1 MNPLGKTSDRMH
13 ILHQHYV
20 GICFLAL
27 LRLSCA
33 TFAAEPSRQEVDPAI
48 VRSFTRVIQPLILN
62 RCAAGACHGGSQ
74 GAEPKLLRAPFQG
87 QANQRTTLA
96 NLHSI
101 TASVQDKSSDRTFLS
116 KILNHHG
123 KKKKQSVAKDLLTVK
138 EQELFTT
145 WLTLFPQTTHTR
157 SRQAISLPQSQGVKQ
172 ASYKQPQ
179 QRQAVTHQQNRF
191 KVLLEQAKN
200 PPQFPPPRATPGL
213 RLDEMLPDDLF
224 IEQTLN
230 IKDGRTPLDK

>member
-1 MNPLGKTSDRMH
+1 MNPLGKTSDKMPVLR
-13 ILHQHYV
+13 QHYF
-20 GICFLAL
+20 GIWFLAL
-27 LRLSCA
+27 LRFSCA

-62 RCAAGACHGGSQ
+62 RCAAGACHGGVH
-74 GAEPKLLRAPFQG
+74 GAEPNLLRPPFQG
-87 QANQRTTLA
+87 QANQRTTLT
-96 NLHSI
+96 NLHRI
-101 TASVQDKSSDRTFLS
+101 TASVQGKSSDRTFLS

-123 KKKKQSVAKDLLTVK
+123 KKKKQSVTKDLLTAQ

-145 WLTLFPQTTHTR
+145 WLTLFHQTQHTR
-157 SRQAISLPQSQGVKQ
+157 SRQVIPLPQSQGLKQ
-172 ASYKQPQ
+172 ASFEQPQ

-213 RLDEMLPDDLF
+213 RLDEMLPDDLS
-224 IEQTLN
+224 IEQTPN
-230 IKDGRTPLDK
+230 VKDDRTPLDK